1 MSKFNKKKFTGLDS
15 VFEDDGKD
23 LFNNASVV
31 EEPVEKSPKKTTK
44 NKDRS
49 THKNFTS
56 DLDSLLEQ
64 ALAESDDY
72 KEEKKER
79 NTRAGGLQ
87 AISGLD
93 ALIRQTINF
102 EVVKSEKGVK
112 PTKRVSFT
120 VDKDKLQKLKHIAR
134 IEKAYMKDILSR
146 LISEY
151 IKEYENGKS

>member
-15 VFEDDGKD
+15 IFEDDGKD

-31 EEPVEKSPKKTTK
+31 EEPVEKRPKKVIRT
-44 NKDRS
+44 KDRS
-49 THKNFTS
+49 SNKNFTS

-64 ALAESDDY
+64 ALAESDDF
-72 KEEKKER
+72 KEEKKGK

-87 AISGLD
+87 AITGLD

-102 EVVKSEKGVK
+102 EVVKPGKGVK

-120 VDKDKLQKLKHIAR
+120 VDKEKLQKLKQIAR
-134 IEKAYMKDILSR
+134 IEKAYMKDILSK

-151 IKEYENGKS
+151 IKEYESGKP